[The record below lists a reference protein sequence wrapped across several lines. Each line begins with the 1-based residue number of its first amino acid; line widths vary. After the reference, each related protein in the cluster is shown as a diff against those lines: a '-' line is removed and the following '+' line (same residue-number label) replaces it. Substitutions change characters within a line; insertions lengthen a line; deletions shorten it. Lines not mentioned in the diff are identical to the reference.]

1 MPLFLLPLFRS
12 LLSSLSLSFSFPV
25 LPSLFYHSIVSLL
38 SPYYI
43 PFIPPLL
50 PYSPSFLPSPLNQP
64 EHHPS
69 QHPNTPRQNP
79 TPTKTLKMVSVATQ
93 KKANSA
99 VIWIS
104 TVLSGINLIILLIT
118 LPYILRH
125 YCKPTKKGR
134 SGRLLDC
141 AVPVPVV
148 RR

>member
-93 KKANSA
+93 KKANPA
-99 VIWIS
+99 VLDIYRPFRDQPNN
-104 TVLSGINLIILLIT
+104 LSDYIAVYPTPLLQA
-118 LPYILRH
+118 H
-125 YCKPTKKGR
+125 EKGR
-134 SGRLLDC
+134 SGRLLNC

>member
-12 LLSSLSLSFSFPV
+12 LLSSLSLSLSFPV

-43 PFIPPLL
+43 PFIPPSFPTPLL
-50 PYSPSFLPSPLNQP
+50 FFPHRSTNQ
-64 EHHPS
+64 S
-69 QHPNTPRQNP
+69 TIHPNIP
-79 TPTKTLKMVSVATQ
+79 TRRAKTLKMVSVATQ
-93 KKANSA
+93 KKANPA

-104 TVLSGINLIILLIT
+104 TALSGINLIILLIT